1 MSDNAPDPAVLGWGI
16 EEDSLLWGTGL
27 GVLLLRLALV
37 TQNAS
42 ER

>member
-16 EEDSLLWGTGL
+16 EDSLLWGTGL